1 MRRALVFLP
10 LLLCGCGARDSLGN
24 NGSTSTPS
32 AVPGDAVPHAAGPA
46 EPAQPAPPQ
55 TASLTGLYETGA
67 APRRSQMCMI
77 ERGGSTRFGL
87 VNWGA
92 GNDSCSGNGTA
103 VRQGD
108 VLRLTM
114 TGDSACTIEA
124 RIEGTRVV
132 FSASVPAGCAYYC
145 GQGARLGG
153 ATFDKTGGAEADA
166 LRAED
171 LAGDRLCSS

>member
-1 MRRALVFLP
+1 MRRAFVFLP

-24 NGSTSTPS
+24 NGSTSMPT
-32 AVPGDAVPHAAGPA
+32 AIPGTTVNAATPA
-46 EPAQPAPPQ
+46 ETPASAAPQ
-55 TASLTGLYETGA
+55 TANLTGLYETGA

-77 ERGGSTRFGL
+77 ERGGSARFGL
-87 VNWGA
+87 VLWGA
-92 GNDSCSGNGTA
+92 GNDSCSGDGTA

-114 TGDSACTIEA
+114 AGDSPCTIDA

-132 FSASVPAGCAYYC
+132 FPASAPAGCAYYC
-145 GQGARLGG
+145 GQGARL
-153 ATFDKTGGAEADA
+153 ASVTLDKTGGGEPDA

-171 LAGDRLCSS
+171 LAGDRLCSQ